1 MLRFSHPEYFYLL
14 LVIPAT
20 LILFLLARRNQK
32 KRISQFGETLLMK
45 RLMPDY
51 SPLRYNLKFILW
63 SLAVITLSVGLASP
77 QLGSKLNKVKARG
90 VDIMIALD
98 VSNSMLSQ
106 DVKPNR
112 LDNAKLAI
120 SKLIDN
126 LRSDRI
132 GMVIFAGK
140 GYVQLPITTDY
151 AAAKMFLSNI
161 NPSLVPTQ
169 GTAIGQAIEMAAGAF
184 NEDARSRAIII
195 ITDGENHEGD
205 AIESAKQIAEKGI
218 KIYTIGIGSPGGAPI
233 PEISANGVQTGYKK
247 DNSGNTVITRLN
259 EGMLQQIAAAGK
271 GSYIYASNTNSALK
285 KVKDEIS
292 DMAQNDYET
301 RLFSDYVERFQYFI
315 AAALIFL
322 LAELILAQR
331 RSKWAD
337 RIKLFDEKSLKT
349 VSKKTAVLVIL
360 MLCSSISIFAQS
372 ENRSTRKGNKL
383 YNNDKYNEAELEY
396 RRALEANNRSYKA
409 GFNLGNA
416 LYKQK
421 NFEEAAS
428 TWESLAERTDI
439 DPNISSS
446 AWYNSGNAMLQGKKY
461 SDAIEAYKNALKINP
476 KNEEARYNLAYAQKM
491 LKNEQQNKNQ
501 QKQDQNK
508 DQNKD
513 QQKQDQN
520 KDQQNQDQNK
530 DQQKQDQNKDQQK
543 QDQNKDQQNQQPQ
556 QQELQKRD
564 AERML
569 EAMKNAEKKTLE
581 NLQKKQVSSQT
592 QKIEKDW

>member
-1 MLRFSHPEYFYLL
+1 MLRFANPEYFYIL
-14 LVIPAT
+14 LVIPAAF
-20 LILFLLARRNQK
+20 IFYIIARRNQN
-32 KRISQFGETLLMK
+32 KRISQFGETSLMK

-63 SLAVITLSVGLASP
+63 SLALTMLSIGLAAP

-120 SKLIDN
+120 SKLVDN
-126 LRSDRI
+126 LRNDRI
-132 GMVIFAGK
+132 GMVVFAGK

-169 GTAIGQAIEMAAGAF
+169 GTAIGQAIEMAADAF
-184 NEDARSRAIII
+184 NEDARSRAIIV
-195 ITDGENHEGD
+195 ITDGENHEGN
-205 AIESAKQIAEKGI
+205 AVETAKQIAEKGI

-233 PEISANGVQTGYKK
+233 PEFAANGTQTGYKK
-247 DNSGNTVITRLN
+247 DNTGNTVITKLN
-259 EGMLQQIAAAGK
+259 EGMLQQIAVAGN
-271 GSYIYASNTNSALK
+271 GAYIYAANTNSALK
-285 KVKDEIS
+285 KVKEEIS
-292 DMAQNDYET
+292 NMAQNDYET

-322 LAELILAQR
+322 LAELFLAQR

-337 RIKLFDEKSLKT
+337 KFNIFNERSMKGLA
-349 VSKKTAVLVIL
+349 KKASILAIL
-360 MLCSSISIFAQS
+360 MLCSSISLFAQS
-372 ENRSTRKGNKL
+372 ENRNTRKGNKL
-383 YNNDKYNEAELEY
+383 YNENNFSEAELEY
-396 RRALEANNRSYKA
+396 RRALEKNNRSSKA

-416 LYKQK
+416 MYKQK
-421 NFEEAAS
+421 NFEEATS
-428 TWESLAERTDI
+428 TWKSLAERTDV
-439 DPNISSS
+439 DPKVSSS
-446 AWYNSGNAMLQGKKY
+446 AWYNSGNALLQGKKY
-461 SDAIEAYKNALKINP
+461 SDAIEAYKKALKINP
-476 KNEEARYNLAYAQKM
+476 KDEDARYNMAYARQL
-491 LKNEQQNKNQ
+491 LKKEQQK
-501 QKQDQNK
+501 KDQNK

-513 QQKQDQN
+513 QDKKEQQKQDQD
-520 KDQQNQDQNK
+520 KKEQQKQDQDKK
-530 DQQKQDQNKDQQK
+530 DQQKQDQQK
-543 QDQNKDQQNQQPQ
+543 QQPQ

-581 NLQKKQVSSQT
+581 NLQKKQVSSQS
-592 QKIEKDW
+592 QKTEKDW